1 MAYGNVRTYI
11 RPHVESNFNG
21 KVTIV
26 MNGQNNQSSNS
37 NFNTDNITVNNIN
50 STTITA
56 NNINVDN
63 LKSKIIQTN
72 KLTAVDGNIT
82 NINGSTLNYQNGK
95 INEFESDDINT
106 KTLNVSETANITNII
121 NKYLKSENITTDYL
135 TVNKSAH
142 FFELIIDKIRSVQ
155 GTQINTATNCVIDY
169 VEAYD
174 SNDDLVDIEGN
185 TIAYYRIYWKNTDD
199 NGKTITNDWLVNDQ
213 AICES
218 FNIQQGTSYDVSSKY
233 YWRLVTNTSNESGN
247 SIKYVDLNQ
256 DYNGS
261 DKVLSTNKTYSIQFS
276 NIFSFE
282 YGGQSPVN
290 DFIVEPTVI
299 GQWDENTSTWT
310 PTSTTDGIKITSDE
324 YMLCDGNLLFTTN
337 IPTKL
342 NIAIVYEDETIWY
355 YKGDNYISS
364 YSISTSPD
372 KNISYFLIT
381 PNIIET
387 WQMCNWIDL
396 SNSDMDVPV
405 SGKSSIP
412 SIGDNIC
419 QLGYRYD
426 QLLNPT
432 QDDIN
437 RASAIIIAAY
447 NTPDNGVTPPSYAQY
462 QNIGSES
469 SYRWNLGHYRKSY
482 FDATGCYIVGNFAV
496 QASGG
501 NIPLDQ
507 YIQSFNSANPCDI
520 SVITDYA
527 NKVDLIILQTNNSSA
542 ITNINN
548 FPTNLQVTPTISGAG
563 AFPGAYTYN
572 SFTLSMFGIIYDLLT
587 FDNTDP
593 TQYLPA
599 GYEGIYLKRVDYS
612 SLRYYKLEFDFT
624 GTTQTITTSS
634 VVISIDL
641 THISS
646 GNYYSYTKSIP
657 VNGVSSVEG
666 TDAELWQLYK
676 DTEYAEVQQNKSLNV
691 QLRYAIQHVVGI
703 TSTIVAPTNQKLK
716 ITRYKL
722 DGTALNT
729 TTLTSSDYN
738 STGGKTGNGYW
749 EYTYTL
755 ANWYTEQ
762 NKPIYFLV
770 ELLDNNN
777 NILSNTI
784 VDITLESSSLFTVE
798 DGLTQ
803 SIQANTTAIN
813 DEAQTR
819 QTQYSTLT
827 QTVNNI
833 NSTVSSHTTSIN
845 NMSTEISQ
853 IDQKAD
859 RIELSVTSVATD
871 LDTLETNIAT
881 TGIDIENGKINL
893 NADNTNIN
901 GNLNVYNAKQGIIVY
916 DSNNNPKISIT
927 ADNLGGSYDSYSTNI
942 GQTYDNWYESTTQK
956 TAGTASYTAPIVQ
969 VSLGNLKNNTEL
981 IFSTSI
987 GSTDW
992 YNENNY
998 IDAFFYTT
1006 LIDGN
1011 YSHIVSG
1018 GTISGATYSFT
1029 FSNGSTTITSSGNF
1043 TISNNRLYL
1052 PNINVTLTADGN
1064 WTMSGN
1070 VSLTLTGEKQS
1081 LASYYCGH
1089 QVFYIKGAD
1098 PSVNKISLDGMLIKP
1113 SNSNVNWFGSDMTV
1127 LSNGL
1132 HEVRVTSNG
1141 IKERN
1146 YINANTGT
1154 YNENP
1159 LSCSQKV
1166 QMIYNDGTSISDDT
1180 TFAFISNNASSIN
1193 VLLPQSGNNYLEG
1206 RTIYIKNNSSRT
1218 HNIVANWYSAS
1229 FSRVIP
1235 KDKDLSDVASSSA
1248 YDYGRYWSIPAK
1260 SQITVVCVHN
1270 EDMSIPLWYVF

>member
-1 MAYGNVRTYI
+1 MAYENVRRFTKPHKSEEGTGGGGTTIYI
-11 RPHVESNFNG
+11 GGAQSGIINATTVNAANVEANR
-21 KVTIV
+21 IH
-26 MNGQNNQSSNS
+26 SNS
-37 NFNTDNITVNNIN
+37 IESTNAKFKYIMSEYGEIT
-50 STTITA
+50 
-56 NNINVDN
+56 
-63 LKSKIIQTN
+63 KIEGT
-72 KLTAVDGNIT
+72 
-82 NINGSTLNYQNGK
+82 
-95 INEFESDDINT
+95 DINYT
-106 KTLNVSETANITNII
+106 NGHISSLTSSDITTDGLTVKDTATIENII
-121 NKYLKSENITTDYL
+121 NTNLNSKNIVTDYL

-142 FFELIIDKIRSVQ
+142 FFELIVDKIRSVQ
-155 GTQINTATNCVIDY
+155 GTQMNTAANCIVDY
-169 VEAYD
+169 VHAFN
-174 SNDDLVDIEGN
+174 SSGQMVSPTANNV
-185 TIAYYRIYWKNTDD
+185 AYYRIYWKNTDD
-199 NGKTITNDWLVNDQ
+199 DGRAITNDWLVLDQ
-213 AICES
+213 ALCES
-218 FNIQQGTSYDVSSKY
+218 FNVQTGTSYDVSNKY
-233 YWRLVTNTSNESGN
+233 YWRKVIRTDGGTP
-247 SIKYVDLNQ
+247 KYVNFNTGAVRNTEPS
-256 DYNGS
+256 DYEI
-261 DKVLSTNKTYSIQFS
+261 VFS
-276 NIFSFE
+276 NRFE
-282 YGGQSPVN
+282 YGESGGQNNYTNFNIESQITN
-290 DFIVEPTVI
+290 E
-299 GQWDENTSTWT
+299 WDDTNNTWT
-310 PTSTTDGIKITSDE
+310 VGTTQYGLQLTIPDAD
-324 YMLCDGNLLFTTN
+324 LVGNGTLMFTTN
-337 IPTKL
+337 IQTQL
-342 NIAIVYEDETIWY
+342 NVGVYYNDGTFDY
-355 YKGDNYISS
+355 FPANGYNRN
-364 YSISTSPD
+364 YSITTTAGKIVEAFIIVSAILD
-372 KNISYFLIT
+372 KFDA
-381 PNIIET
+381 
-387 WQMCNWIDL
+387 CNWIDL
-396 SNSDMDVPV
+396 SNSDMDATV
-405 SGKSSIP
+405 SGKSAIP
-412 SIGDNIC
+412 SIGDNVC
-419 QLGYRYD
+419 QLGYRYTE
-426 QLLNPT
+426 LTNPT

-447 NTPDNGVTPPSYAQY
+447 NTPDSGIVPPSYAQY
-462 QNIGSES
+462 QQITDYSLS
-469 SYRWNLGHYRKSY
+469 SHRKSY

-593 TQYLPA
+593 TQYLPV

-624 GTTQTITTSS
+624 GTSQTITTSS
-634 VVISIDL
+634 VVISIAL

-646 GNYYSYTKSIP
+646 GNSYSYTKSIP
-657 VNGVSSVEG
+657 VNSVSSVEG

-676 DTEYAEVQQNKSLNV
+676 DTEYAEVQRNKSLNV
-691 QLRYAIQHVVGI
+691 QLRYAIQHVVGT

-755 ANWYTEQ
+755 TNWYTEQ
-762 NKPIYFLV
+762 NKPVYFLV
-770 ELLDNNN
+770 ELLDNND

-819 QTQYSTLT
+819 QTQYSAIS

-1166 QMIYNDGTSISDDT
+1166 QMIYNDGTSINDDT